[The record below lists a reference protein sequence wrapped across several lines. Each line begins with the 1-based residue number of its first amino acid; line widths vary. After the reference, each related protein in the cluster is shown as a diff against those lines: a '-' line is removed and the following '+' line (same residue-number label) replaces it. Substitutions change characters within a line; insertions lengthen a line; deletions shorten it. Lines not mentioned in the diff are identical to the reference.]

1 MVDETNLS
9 IESEV
14 ATAEQS
20 SNAKER
26 QKAKRKPSPRKN
38 FPSNTIEESRKVA
51 ELIKSNNGGNPWN
64 TDQLAKA
71 LGYSKSTHDFFYI
84 VAASRDYGFTL
95 GSSSTENIELTD
107 LGKNLVYATSSEVI
121 AQSLSKAFNNIE
133 KLKSV
138 YEYYRGTEPEN
149 VEFFKNALL
158 TKFSIL
164 DEFHDDFLRIY
175 RANVDYVKQFQS
187 ASSDKKKTATA
198 LITTSPS
205 TSLTKKSESGG
216 LDESDSQKSLFV
228 IMPFTE
234 KTGKYDIGFFN
245 EVFLNLIVP
254 AAKMANMKALT
265 AKKEGSDIIHATI
278 GKQIRKAD
286 IILADLT
293 EHNPNVLFELG
304 LAIMMRKQIVLIRAK
319 GTLAIFDVDNVMR
332 VWDYDSRLWPSLIE
346 KDIPELAKNLSTLA
360 GPTEK
365 TYYDIFLGD

>member
-1 MVDETNLS
+1 M
-9 IESEV
+9 
-14 ATAEQS
+14 ATVEHPNNVQD
-20 SNAKER
+20 KKR
-26 QKAKRKPSPRKN
+26 AKRKSSPQKN
-38 FPSNTIEESRKVA
+38 FPSNTIEEARKVA
-51 ELIKSNNGGNPWN
+51 ELIKSNNGGNPWS

-95 GSSSTENIELTD
+95 GSSSTVNIELTD
-107 LGKNLVYATSSEVI
+107 LGKDLVYATSSEVS
-121 AQSLSKAFNNIE
+121 AQSVSKAFNNIE
-133 KLKSV
+133 KFKSV
-138 YEYYRGTEPEN
+138 YEYYGGSEPEN
-149 VEFFKNALL
+149 EEFFKNALL

-164 DEFHDDFLRIY
+164 DGFHDCFLRIY
-175 RANVDYVKQFQS
+175 RANVNYVKQFQS
-187 ASSDKKKTATA
+187 SSFDKKKAASTLAS
-198 LITTSPS
+198 TSPG
-205 TSLTKKSESGG
+205 TSPTRKPEPGG
-216 LDESDSQKSLFV
+216 HEESDSQKSLFV

-234 KTGKYDIGFFN
+234 KSGKYDFGFFN
-245 EVFLNLIVP
+245 EVFCNLVVP

-265 AKKEGSDIIHATI
+265 AKKEGSDVIHATI

-360 GPTEK
+360 GPTDK